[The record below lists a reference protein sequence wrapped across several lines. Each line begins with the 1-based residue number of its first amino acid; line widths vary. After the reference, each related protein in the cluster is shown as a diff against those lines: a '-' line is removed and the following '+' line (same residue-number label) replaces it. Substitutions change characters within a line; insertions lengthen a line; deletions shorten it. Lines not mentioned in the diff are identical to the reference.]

1 MTTMP
6 LSLYFR
12 EIRKVDGDQRGMHIP
27 RKYKKSWDILRYTTQ
42 GGYITSIK
50 IHEQLNLFKV
60 KTNQGKSIIHG

>member
-1 MTTMP
+1 MP

-27 RKYKKSWDILRYTTQ
+27 RKYKTSWDILRYTTQ

-60 KTNQGKSIIHG
+60 KTNSGKSIIHG

>member
-27 RKYKKSWDILRYTTQ
+27 RKYKNSWDILRYTTQ

-50 IHEQLNLFKV
+50 IHEQFDFPCLLLNKILL
-60 KTNQGKSIIHG
+60 TWSP